1 MIVKRGDPTGVD
13 YKQYPLRLKD
23 RRGIQPA
30 SDCFMKFGL
39 LVECESRYNTPI
51 LPVKR
56 VDGSY
61 LIVQDLRAIN
71 RIVAD
76 LYPLVANSYT
86 LLTKLSH
93 ELAWFTLLDVKDVI
107 FCLPLSPESQL
118 LFAYEWENP
127 NLGRKTYLDCT
138 YPRVQKQS
146 HSFWKSTCYG
156 FGTMG
161 MPTLE
166 GDLTTVRR

>member
-1 MIVKRGDPTGVD
+1 
-13 YKQYPLRLKD
+13 
-23 RRGIQPA
+23 
-30 SDCFMKFGL
+30 MKFGL

-118 LFAYEWENP
+118 LFAFEWENP
-127 NLGRKTYLDCT
+127 NLGRKTQLT
-138 YPRVQKQS
+138 LTVLTQ
-146 HSFWKSTCYG
+146 G
-156 FGTMG
+156 FKNS
-161 MPTLE
+161 PTLF
-166 GDLTTVRR
+166 GNQLATDLEQWECPSWKGISLQYVDDLLVAIETTELCVTWTISLLNFLGLND